1 MIFSISFDNRRRGD
15 ALRDSITT
23 PAVVPSANERARLS
37 LLIHTG
43 RPTGRIEVAAKAG
56 RKIIINA
63 VGTRQESA
71 VVLYH
76 RGN

>member
-1 MIFSISFDNRRRGD
+1 MHAVR
-15 ALRDSITT
+15 
-23 PAVVPSANERARLS
+23 PAGQPASQSA
-37 LLIHTG
+37 
-43 RPTGRIEVAAKAG
+43 GRIEVAAKAD
-56 RKIIINA
+56 RKIIISD